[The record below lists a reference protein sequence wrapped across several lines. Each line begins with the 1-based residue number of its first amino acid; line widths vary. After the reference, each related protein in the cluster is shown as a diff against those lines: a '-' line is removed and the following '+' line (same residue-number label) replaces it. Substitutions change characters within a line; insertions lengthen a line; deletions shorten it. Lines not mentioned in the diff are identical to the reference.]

1 MDIYARK
8 ALSAIISSVWLPKDT
23 VDSLIVSFNKLLM
36 THGFDLHS
44 MNKLREVL
52 KQNLKIY
59 MSAEIKDMSTLP

>member
-8 ALSAIISSVWLPKDT
+8 ALSAIISSVWLPKEI
-23 VDSLIVSFNKLLM
+23 VDSLTVSFNKLLM
-36 THGFDLHS
+36 TRGFDLHS
-44 MNKLREVL
+44 MNKLREGL

>member
-36 THGFDLHS
+36 THRFDLHS